1 MDLALLGVRHIIWCM
16 PKKIKRFDSDDVKAL
31 KPWLRFRP
39 DTLFDTE
46 HLLLAIATERPNCV
60 ATKQLNEFGFD
71 LEKAQEHLNDIKRLH
86 EERDYSYWCA
96 WEINAFLIYQHARV
110 LAGRLQSP
118 SIDTE
123 HLLLL
128 MLHRHRCGAYRFL
141 GILGIHRQ
149 RLQNKLVQHLQE
161 QAVLKT

>member
-1 MDLALLGVRHIIWCM
+1 M
-16 PKKIKRFDSDDVKAL
+16 
-31 KPWLRFRP
+31 PWLRYRP

-46 HLLLAIATERPNCV
+46 HLLMAIAIERPNCI
-60 ATKQLNEFGFD
+60 AAKLLNEFGFD
-71 LEKAQEHLNDIKRLH
+71 AEKAQEKLQAIKRLH

-96 WEINAFLIYQHARV
+96 WEIGAYLIYRHARL

-123 HLLLL
+123 HLLLM

-149 RLQNKLVQHLQE
+149 KLQNKLVQHFQE
-161 QAVLKT
+161 QGSSKLKKWHGGKCTRG

>member
-1 MDLALLGVRHIIWCM
+1 MR
-16 PKKIKRFDSDDVKAL
+16 KKTKRFDSEDVEAL
-31 KPWLRFRP
+31 KPWLRYRP

-46 HLLLAIATERPNCV
+46 HLLLAISTERPNCI
-60 ATKQLNEFGFD
+60 AAKLLIEFGFNVA
-71 LEKAQEHLNDIKRLH
+71 KAQKNLDDLKRLH

-96 WEINAFLIYQHARV
+96 WEIGAYKIHRHARL
-110 LAGRLQSP
+110 LAGRFQSP

-123 HLLLL
+123 HLLLM

-141 GILGIHRQ
+141 GVLGIHRQ

-161 QAVLKT
+161 QTDEKCH

>member
-1 MDLALLGVRHIIWCM
+1 M

-46 HLLLAIATERPNCV
+46 QFLLAIVSERPNCF
-60 ATKQLNEFGFD
+60 ATKFPIEFGFD
-71 LEKAQEHLNDIKRLH
+71 VEKAQEKLNVIKKQH
-86 EERDYSYWCA
+86 EERDYSHWCA
-96 WEINAFLIYQHARV
+96 WEIGAFSIYLHAGL

-123 HLLLL
+123 HLLLM

-141 GILGIHRQ
+141 GILGVHRQ